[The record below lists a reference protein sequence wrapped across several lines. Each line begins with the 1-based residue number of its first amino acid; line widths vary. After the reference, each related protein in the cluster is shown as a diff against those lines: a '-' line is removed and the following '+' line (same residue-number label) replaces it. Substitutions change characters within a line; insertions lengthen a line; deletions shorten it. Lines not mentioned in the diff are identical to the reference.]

1 MSQKGIE
8 TDDSMKLDSAVMWRT
23 AQRSYVEICGQHVPF
38 QCNYVPFA
46 SCQMA
51 CSDIENVNTKK
62 DSV

>member
-51 CSDIENVNTKK
+51 CSDI
-62 DSV
+62 